1 MIFQWKDGKLQQIA
15 EKDIK
20 GACFSLGEIITN
32 NTHKLL
38 AAINC
43 TVRLWEW
50 TSEKELRFANIIFLP
65 IFFLTI
71 FQMIFLSF
79 LDWNVQISIIL
90 WHYI

>member
-38 AAINC
+38 GMYVH
-43 TVRLWEW
+43 TVTE
-50 TSEKELRFANIIFLP
+50 T
-65 IFFLTI
+65 
-71 FQMIFLSF
+71 
-79 LDWNVQISIIL
+79 
-90 WHYI
+90 

>member
-1 MIFQWKDGKLQQIA
+1 MDRVLYLNYLCFSVLSIVIFQWKDGKLQQIA

-50 TSEKELRFANIIFLP
+50 TSEKELRFVYIIFCG
-65 IFFLTI
+65 
-71 FQMIFLSF
+71 
-79 LDWNVQISIIL
+79 
-90 WHYI
+90 

>member
-1 MIFQWKDGKLQQIA
+1 MIYWLFWPVMDLELPPINYVNSLFLSLVIFQWKDGKLQQIA

-50 TSEKELRFANIIFLP
+50 TSEKELRFVYIF
-65 IFFLTI
+65 
-71 FQMIFLSF
+71 
-79 LDWNVQISIIL
+79 
-90 WHYI
+90 Y

>member
-50 TSEKELRFANIIFLP
+50 TSEKELRFVYIIFVALAAICLQFFNNDI
-65 IFFLTI
+65 IFF
-71 FQMIFLSF
+71 F
-79 LDWNVQISIIL
+79 
-90 WHYI
+90 

>member
-50 TSEKELRFANIIFLP
+50 TSEKELRFANIIFFYQY
-65 IFFLTI
+65 FFLQ
-71 FQMIFLSF
+71 FFK
-79 LDWNVQISIIL
+79 
-90 WHYI
+90 

>member
-50 TSEKELRFANIIFLP
+50 TSEKELRFVYINNICREKGYYWGGAF
-65 IFFLTI
+65 
-71 FQMIFLSF
+71 S
-79 LDWNVQISIIL
+79 DN
-90 WHYI
+90 